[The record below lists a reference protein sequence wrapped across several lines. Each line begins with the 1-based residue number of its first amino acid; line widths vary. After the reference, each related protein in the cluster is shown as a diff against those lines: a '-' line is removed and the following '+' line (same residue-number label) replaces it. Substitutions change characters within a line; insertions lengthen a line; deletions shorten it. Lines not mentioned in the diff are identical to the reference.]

1 MSSKDNSVKLDKN
14 QVSTLQRNSAA
25 AGTTPSAMVGRMIDD
40 KFGGRSVGKQSG
52 TSIKEVQKQVDSLEK
67 LLKSKK

>member
-1 MSSKDNSVKLDKN
+1 
-14 QVSTLQRNSAA
+14 
-25 AGTTPSAMVGRMIDD
+25 MVGRMIDD